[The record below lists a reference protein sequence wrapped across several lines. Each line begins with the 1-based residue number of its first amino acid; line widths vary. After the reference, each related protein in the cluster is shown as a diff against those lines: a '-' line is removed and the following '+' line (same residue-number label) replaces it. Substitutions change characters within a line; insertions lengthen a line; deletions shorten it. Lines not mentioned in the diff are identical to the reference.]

1 MHLWITYFSPC
12 HPGNCAMVSSL
23 LSSSIMTSSTGG
35 CFPISAKAVN
45 ESCSWAEL
53 SVYRCIPLLFSLLQF
68 WFLIFFS
75 ALVCVFLQLLCTSIY
90 GLIWQGWDFV
100 LCFANIYLLAS
111 DLSINRA
118 TCFGSWHPNLKG
130 KSESCVCRICKSW
143 EFTMSFYSAN
153 SNDKSLDLV
162 CGGQAH
168 LIHGQNLN
176 SACLY
181 EAFLWRRLLETSLL
195 SMFWTVDM
203 ALTDVWGLRLACLV
217 QTVRQVLPFKDSAL
231 LGICITQPKIK
242 LITSLIDWIV

>member
-1 MHLWITYFSPC
+1 MNL
-12 HPGNCAMVSSL
+12 V
-23 LSSSIMTSSTGG
+23 
-35 CFPISAKAVN
+35 
-45 ESCSWAEL
+45 AEL
-53 SVYRCIPLLFSLLQF
+53 SVYGCIPLLFSLLQF

-118 TCFGSWHPNLKG
+118 TCLAAGTQTSKG
-130 KSESCVCRICKSW
+130 KVRAVYVEYAKAENLRWV
-143 EFTMSFYSAN
+143 FYSAN

-181 EAFLWRRLLETSLL
+181 EAFLWRRLLETGLL
-195 SMFWTVDM
+195 SVFWTVDM
-203 ALTDVWGLRLACLV
+203 ALTDVWGLRLAYLV

-231 LGICITQPKIK
+231 SGICITQPKNK
-242 LITSLIDWIV
+242 PITSLIDWIV